1 MPYEEEE
8 AEISEEPS
16 IEEGPSKSYTVEEMA
31 DYIAREATSGEDV
44 LRVLSENG
52 WQLEPS
58 AEQASDEIAL
68 VEEGAEEEIDE
79 GAEEGAEEGMLEG
92 MLGGAAPEPS
102 KMPGL
107 DIVTLRMQAAKKAL
121 GKEGKK
127 GAPSER

>member
-1 MPYEEEE
+1 MPYGSESEVV
-8 AEISEEPS
+8 EEPS
-16 IEEGPSKSYTVEEMA
+16 MEEEPSKSYTIEEMA

-58 AEQASDEIAL
+58 ADQASGERAL

-79 GAEEGAEEGMLEG
+79 GAEEGEEEGMLEG

-102 KMPGL
+102 QMPGL

-121 GKEGKK
+121 GKGNK
-127 GAPSER
+127 GAPRER